1 MAKSKTVYVCRE
13 CEYQSAK
20 PLGRCFQC
28 KAWGSFEERTD
39 SGGAA
44 SAPRG
49 ASLSSLAQSSAPIPL
64 AQVQVEGGGEVRHR
78 TGIGELD
85 NVLGGGL
92 VAGSLVLLGGDPGV
106 GKSTLLLMALDAF
119 GRRGLPVLYVTGEES
134 LRQVRMRAD
143 RLGVQG
149 EGLHLFANT
158 DFPAVERA
166 VQDSKPLV
174 VVVDSV
180 QTMAVPEVQAIPGSM
195 SQVREV
201 AHRAMV
207 LAKSQNVAI
216 LLVGHITKSG
226 QLAGPKV
233 LEHFVDT
240 VLQFEGDGRTTLRIL
255 RSVKNRFGPAGE
267 LGLFEMAEAGLREVP
282 DASARLLSERRE
294 DAAGT
299 AVIATLEGSRPLLIE
314 VQALVGRPTPST
326 PGRTCVGTDRTRVQM
341 LIAVLEK
348 AGLAL
353 HDRDV
358 FVNAAGG
365 VRLEETAADLGI
377 VAAIASSLTEQPIRS
392 DTLVYGEVGLVG
404 EVRAVPHPTQ
414 RLKEAA
420 RHGFSRV
427 ITPRSSHQEVP
438 AGIEV
443 IQVRSVR
450 EVLEHIF

>member
-1 MAKSKTVYVCRE
+1 MAKVKAVYVCRE
-13 CEYQSAK
+13 CGYSSAK
-20 PLGRCFQC
+20 PLGRCFNC
-28 KAWGSFEERTD
+28 KAWNTMEQQSTVKD
-39 SGGAA
+39 ANPKA
-44 SAPRG
+44 V
-49 ASLSSLAQSSAPIPL
+49 SLSRVTRPVKLSE
-64 AQVQVEGGGEVRHR
+64 VEVASGGEVRHR

-92 VAGSLVLLGGDPGV
+92 VSGSLVLLGGDPGV

-119 GRRGLPVLYVTGEES
+119 AQRGLPVLYVTGEES

-143 RLGVQG
+143 RLGVTG
-149 EGLHLFANT
+149 ESMQLLATT
-158 DFPAVERA
+158 DFLAVEDA
-166 VQDSKPLV
+166 TKSEKPLV

-180 QTMAVPEVQAIPGSM
+180 QTMAAPDVQAIPGSM

-207 LAKSQNVAI
+207 LAKSTNTAI

-240 VLQFEGDGRTTLRIL
+240 VLQFEGDGRTTLRVL

-267 LGLFEMAEAGLREVP
+267 LGLFEMVEHGLRDVP
-282 DASARLLSERRE
+282 DASARLLSERRAE
-294 DAAGT
+294 AAGT
-299 AVIATLEGSRPLLIE
+299 AVIATREGSRPLLIE

-326 PGRTCVGTDRTRVQM
+326 PMRTCVGVDRTRVQM

-348 AGLAL
+348 AGLTL

-365 VRLEETAADLGI
+365 VRLDETAADLGV
-377 VAAIASSLTEQPIRS
+377 VAAIASSLTDTPVRT
-392 DTLVYGEVGLVG
+392 DTLVFGEIGLVG
-404 EVRAVPHPTQ
+404 EVRAVSHPNV
-414 RLKEAA
+414 RLREAA
-420 RHGFSRV
+420 RHGFTRV
-427 ITPRSSHQEVP
+427 VAP
-438 AGIEV
+438 ASLAAEPPSGL
-443 IQVRSVR
+443 QLLGVRSVR
-450 EVLEHIF
+450 EALEHLF

>member
-1 MAKSKTVYVCRE
+1 MAKTKSVYVCRE
-13 CEYQSAK
+13 CDYQSAK

-28 KAWGSFEERTD
+28 KSWGTFEERD
-39 SGGAA
+39 LAPA
-44 SAPRG
+44 VSAP
-49 ASLSSLAQSSAPIPL
+49 ALSHESAPIAL
-64 AQVQVEGGGEVRHR
+64 RDVSLESGGELRHR
-78 TGIGELD
+78 TGVGELD
-85 NVLGGGL
+85 TVLGGGL

-119 GRRGLPVLYVTGEES
+119 SQRDLPVLYVTGEES

-143 RLGVQG
+143 RLGVVG
-149 EGLHLFANT
+149 TGMKLLATT
-158 DFPAVERA
+158 DFPTIERA
-166 VQDSKPLV
+166 VKSERPLV
-174 VVVDSV
+174 VVIDSV
-180 QTMAVPEVQAIPGSM
+180 QTMAIPEVQSIPGSM

-201 AHRAMV
+201 AHRAMI
-207 LAKSQNVAI
+207 LAKAENVAI
-216 LLVGHITKSG
+216 FLVGHITKNG

-240 VLQFEGDGRTTLRIL
+240 VLQFEGDGRSTLRVL

-267 LGLFEMAEAGLREVP
+267 LGMFEMVEEGLREVP

-299 AVIATLEGSRPLLIE
+299 AVIATQEGSRPLLIE
-314 VQALVGRPTPST
+314 VQALVGRPTPSI
-326 PGRTCVGTDRTRVQM
+326 PGRTCVGADRTRVQM

-348 AGLAL
+348 AGMSL

-365 VRLEETAADLGI
+365 VRLEETAADLGV
-377 VAAIASSLTEQPIRS
+377 VAAIASSLTEQAVRT
-392 DTLVYGEVGLVG
+392 DTLLFGEVGLVG
-404 EVRAVPHPTQ
+404 EVRAVSHPTQ

-427 ITPRSSHQEVP
+427 IAPPGVEKDAPR
-438 AGIEV
+438 GLKV
-443 IQVRSVR
+443 IGVRSVR
-450 EVLEHIF
+450 DVLAALF

>member
-1 MAKSKTVYVCRE
+1 MAKVKAVYVCRE
-13 CEYQSAK
+13 CGYQSAK
-20 PLGRCFQC
+20 QLGRCFGC
-28 KAWGSFEERTD
+28 KAWNTLEEQKTV
-39 SGGAA
+39 AA
-44 SAPRG
+44 PNPKAV
-49 ASLSSLAQSSAPIPL
+49 SLSSTTRPVKLRD
-64 AQVQVEGGGEVRHR
+64 VQVDSGGEVRHR

-92 VAGSLVLLGGDPGV
+92 VSGSLVLLGGDPGV

-119 GRRGLPVLYVTGEES
+119 ARRGLPVLYVTGEES

-143 RLGVQG
+143 RLGVTG
-149 EGLHLFANT
+149 ETMQLLATT
-158 DFPAVERA
+158 DFLALEDA
-166 VQDSKPLV
+166 TKSEKPLV

-180 QTMAVPEVQAIPGSM
+180 QTMAAPDVQAIPGSM

-207 LAKSQNVAI
+207 LAKSTNTAI

-240 VLQFEGDGRTTLRIL
+240 VLQFEGDGRTTLRVL

-267 LGLFEMAEAGLREVP
+267 LGLFEMVEHGLREVP

-299 AVIATLEGSRPLLIE
+299 AVIATREGSRPLLIE

-326 PGRTCVGTDRTRVQM
+326 PMRTCVGIDRTRVQM

-365 VRLEETAADLGI
+365 VRLDETAADLGI
-377 VAAIASSLTEQPIRS
+377 IAAIASSLTDTPLRT
-392 DTLVYGEVGLVG
+392 DTLVFGEVGLVG
-404 EVRAVPHPTQ
+404 EVRAVSHPNV
-414 RLKEAA
+414 RLREAA
-420 RHGFSRV
+420 RHGFTRV
-427 ITPRSSHQEVP
+427 VAP
-438 AGIEV
+438 ASLAAEPPSGLQLV
-443 IQVRSVR
+443 GVRSVR
-450 EVLEHIF
+450 EALEHLF